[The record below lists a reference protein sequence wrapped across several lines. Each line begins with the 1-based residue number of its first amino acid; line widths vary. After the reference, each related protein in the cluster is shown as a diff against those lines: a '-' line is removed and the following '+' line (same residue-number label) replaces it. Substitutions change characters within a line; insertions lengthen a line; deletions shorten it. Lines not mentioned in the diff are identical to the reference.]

1 MEWDQVISDGKTG
14 KSAMAI
20 MLTHLQDGTMKRSV
34 SAVAAGAA
42 VGFATEHL
50 FTSCGHLAKC

>member
-1 MEWDQVISDGKTG
+1 MISDGKTG

-42 VGFATEHL
+42 VGFATERL